1 MRSEFTLNRYAS
13 IVGWGY
19 ALPSKV
25 LTNHDLA
32 QMVDTSDEWI
42 RSRTGI
48 VERRVIGPGESTAS
62 LARAAGERA
71 LEVAGIS
78 AEDLDVIIVATITP
92 DYPFPSVAAMVQDG
106 LGATRAGAFDLN
118 AACAGFVYSLSVGTQ
133 LVTSGVNHN
142 VLIIGSDT
150 LSQVIDWSDRSTCV
164 LFGDGAGAVVIQATE
179 QRAGIQSSVLGSD
192 GSGFD
197 HLIVPAGG
205 SLQPASR
212 DTVDGRR
219 HYLKMN
225 GNEVYRFA
233 VTAMI
238 RSTAQAIKQANLS
251 SEDIDLFIPHQAN
264 LRIIQYAAKALNLPA
279 ERVFT
284 NVDRY
289 GNTSSASIP
298 IALCEAI
305 ERGLVQPGHNLAL
318 VGFGAGLTW
327 AAGVIRWTA
336 EPVASR
342 ANDNRL
348 LAEPITS

>member
-1 MRSEFTLNRYAS
+1 M
-13 IVGWGY
+13 
-19 ALPSKV
+19 
-25 LTNHDLA
+25 
-32 QMVDTSDEWI
+32 
-42 RSRTGI
+42 
-48 VERRVIGPGESTAS
+48 
-62 LARAAGERA
+62 
-71 LEVAGIS
+71 
-78 AEDLDVIIVATITP
+78 
-92 DYPFPSVAAMVQDG
+92 
-106 LGATRAGAFDLN
+106 
-118 AACAGFVYSLSVGTQ
+118 
-133 LVTSGVNHN
+133 
-142 VLIIGSDT
+142 LIIGSDT

-212 DTVDGRR
+212 DTVDGRM

>member
-1 MRSEFTLNRYAS
+1 M
-13 IVGWGY
+13 
-19 ALPSKV
+19 
-25 LTNHDLA
+25 
-32 QMVDTSDEWI
+32 
-42 RSRTGI
+42 
-48 VERRVIGPGESTAS
+48 
-62 LARAAGERA
+62 
-71 LEVAGIS
+71 
-78 AEDLDVIIVATITP
+78 
-92 DYPFPSVAAMVQDG
+92 
-106 LGATRAGAFDLN
+106 
-118 AACAGFVYSLSVGTQ
+118 GTQ
-133 LVTSGVNHN
+133 LVTSGVNRN

-212 DTVDGRR
+212 DTVDGRM